1 MPTIIDSLIVT
12 LRLDPGNFERE
23 ANRLDSTDRRVRD
36 AAQRRG
42 RDLEDSQKRQREGFS
57 QLTKATLAY
66 GAAFL
71 GLGSVTGFVKNILSG
86 DASIGRLSRIIGEST
101 EEISAWGGV
110 LRGAGGTAEQAA
122 SDLSLLRNAFE
133 DIKLTGQSSLIP
145 FFQRLGIT
153 LKDLDDPGEALL
165 QVADK
170 FAGMDPTQAA
180 AIGRM
185 MGFSPAMISTLMRG
199 RAATEELL
207 NAQYRLGVTSKQAA
221 ADAEELQRAQADLIT
236 MAAGFAR
243 VIMKDVVPAATAV
256 GKVLQNIAQDQSFRA
271 FMSAAKDATLAL
283 FDVAK
288 PVFTVLFGS
297 IQAIARLLSGD
308 FSGAWKSAKNTVV
321 DTVKSLESAWA
332 NGTRAAVKFWR
343 AVRGMDPESTAGT
356 PQAPGPAGAS
366 PTGRGG
372 AERFG
377 HIVKF
382 FTDRGYGQDVARG
395 IAAGIYAESNGG
407 DPKAVNPKSGAYGI
421 GQWLGSRQRELFKR
435 YGPDPTLMQQ
445 LEFMNWELKGGDQG
459 GAAVRSA
466 RGEQAVLDAYIRK
479 FMRPAAGPETTGDIE
494 RGQRALR
501 QYRPISNVGGASVTI
516 GALHVH
522 TAATDARGIATGI
535 SRELAVIVPQS
546 NLGLV

>member
-12 LRLDPGNFERE
+12 LRLDGGNFEKE
-23 ANRLDSTDRRVRD
+23 ASRLDATERKVRD
-36 AAQRRG
+36 GAQKRG
-42 RDLEDSQKRQREGFS
+42 QAIEESQKRQRESFS

-71 GLGSVTGFVKNILSG
+71 GLGSVTGFVKNIING
-86 DASIGRLSRIIGEST
+86 DASIGRLSRQIGEST

-122 SDLSLLRNAFE
+122 SDLSLLRNSFE
-133 DIKLTGQSSLIP
+133 DIRLTGQSQLIP
-145 FFQRLGIT
+145 FFNLLGLS

-165 QVADK
+165 QIADK

-180 AIGRM
+180 AIGRQ
-185 MGFSPAMISTLMRG
+185 MGFSPAMVSTLVKG

-207 NAQYRLGVTSKQAA
+207 NAQYRLGVTTKQAA

-236 MAAGFAR
+236 LLGGFAR
-243 VIMKDVVPAATAV
+243 TINKDVVPAATAV
-256 GKVLQNIAQDQSFRA
+256 GKVLQAIAQDQSFRA

-283 FDVAK
+283 FSVAK
-288 PVFTVLFGS
+288 PVFTVLFGL
-297 IQAIARLLSGD
+297 IQSVARLLSGD
-308 FSGAWKSAKNTVV
+308 FSGAWKSVKNTVV
-321 DTVKSLESAWA
+321 DVVKSLESAWT

-343 AVRGMDPESTAGT
+343 AARGLDPESTGGT

-366 PTGRGG
+366 PQGPGG

-382 FTDRGYGQDVARG
+382 FTDRGYSQDVARG
-395 IAAGIYAESNGG
+395 IAAGIYAESKG
-407 DPKAVNPKSGAYGI
+407 DPKAINPTSGAYGV
-421 GQWLGSRQRELFKR
+421 GQWLGSRQRKLFEK
-435 YGPDPTLMQQ
+435 YGSDPTLFQQ
-445 LEFMNWELKGGDQG
+445 LEFMDYELRGGDHG
-459 GAAVRSA
+459 GAAVRGA
-466 RGEQAVLDAYIRK
+466 RGERAALDAYIRR
-479 FMRPAAGPETTGDIE
+479 FMRPAQGAETSGDLQ
-494 RGQRALR
+494 RGQAALQR
-501 QYRPISNVGGASVTI
+501 YRPISNVGGASVTI

-535 SRELAVIVPQS
+535 SRELAVVVPQA